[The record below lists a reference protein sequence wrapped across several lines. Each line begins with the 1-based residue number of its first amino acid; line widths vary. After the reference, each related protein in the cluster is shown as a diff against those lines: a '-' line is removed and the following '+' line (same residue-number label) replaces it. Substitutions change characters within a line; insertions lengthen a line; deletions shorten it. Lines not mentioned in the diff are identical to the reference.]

1 MHSARRFGKNAGQG
15 AVETLLVLAVI
26 ALAAVGVSLWKPAL
40 GGYLERL
47 AKVLTQVR

>member
-1 MHSARRFGKNAGQG
+1 MRCARRFEKNAGQA

-26 ALAAVGVSLWKPAL
+26 ALAVVGLWLWKPAL

-47 AKVLTQVR
+47 ARVLTQVR